1 MLESRPKQ
9 NIAVKSVP
17 ADAASLEQQSDSLS
31 PQVLDAYRELANRN
45 AIDDFELSV
54 QPIGGP
60 GENSYGSVLKVRLTP
75 TSAPTKSA
83 AFHTILKIAPTS
95 PARRTHMRVKD
106 MYTREV
112 FMYANVFSE
121 FNALHVP
128 HAAGVTRAQFSAAPQ
143 MLYASLKDDT
153 EFIIFEDLTAADFA
167 INSRT
172 NLPTYDLVVCAF
184 RALAQLHAM
193 SFVLQ
198 ARQPAHFAAL
208 VAQMDDNLFTPD
220 MEEVSVE
227 FGKKY
232 VRRTRHLL
240 EADLKL
246 SGEDTPEMR
255 EVLQALH
262 KIEDNFQ
269 GICLDAVD
277 GAAYAPYSV
286 ICHGDFWNN
295 NILYKFD
302 SNNKQ
307 RNTAIKAK
315 LIDFQISRYSP
326 PILDLVH
333 YLYACTEKPLRDAH
347 FNEFMQIYYDT
358 LAQFIRDYELDPAV
372 LYPETIFRQQL
383 RQFGVYGYCMSA
395 FAVPFFVSN
404 ASELPDLDK
413 VSEAIQELSS
423 SSSSSSASDSS
434 DTDAASDDGNGAR
447 QSEVTRQRQKN
458 NHNKTMSTKSQ
469 NAAELVDELD
479 ILTER
484 TLPIFKRRMI
494 GNILDL
500 QKYHM
505 LEAVL
510 KY

>member
-1 MLESRPKQ
+1 MLESTPKQ
-9 NIAVKSVP
+9 NISVKSMP
-17 ADAASLEQQSDSLS
+17 ADAASPEQQSETLS

-45 AIDDFELSV
+45 AIGDFELFV

-60 GENSYGSVLKVRLTP
+60 GENSFGSVLKVRLTP

-83 AFHTILKIAPTS
+83 PLHTVLKVAPTS

-128 HAAGVTRAQFSAAPQ
+128 HAQFSAAPQ
-143 MLYASLKDDT
+143 MLHASLKDDT
-153 EFIIFEDLTAADFA
+153 EFIIFEDLTAVDFA
-167 INSRT
+167 VNSRT

-198 ARQPAHFAAL
+198 ARQPARFAAL

-220 MEEVSVE
+220 MEKVSVE

-246 SGEDTPEMR
+246 SDEDTPEMR
-255 EVLQALH
+255 EVLLALH
-262 KIEDNFQ
+262 KIEDHFHR
-269 GICLDAVD
+269 ICLDAVD

-295 NILYKFD
+295 NILYNFD

-307 RNTAIKAK
+307 GNTAIKAK

-326 PILDLVH
+326 PVLDLVH

-358 LAQFIRDYELDPAV
+358 LAQFIRDYGLDPGV
-372 LYPETIFRQQL
+372 LYPEAIFRQQL

-395 FAVPFFVSN
+395 FSVPFFVSN

-423 SSSSSSASDSS
+423 SESS
-434 DTDAASDDGNGAR
+434 DTDAVASDDGTGAQ
-447 QSEVTRQRQKN
+447 QSEVAQQRQKSAQN
-458 NHNKTMSTKSQ
+458 QATSTKSQ

-494 GNILDL
+494 GNTLDM
-500 QKYHM
+500 QKYEM